1 MARALYTKVQYATD
15 SLSHRVAFG
24 GLELDPAGS
33 IKSDLLVLNATELQ
47 HHVRLPL
54 KHLTKKKKLGLYG
67 SEERQKVDDTRLPK
81 QKVPE
86 MLAHS
91 TGCERRP

>member
-1 MARALYTKVQYATD
+1 MARALYTKVQYATG
-15 SLSHRVAFG
+15 SLSHRFIFG
-24 GLELDPAGS
+24 GIELDPAGS
-33 IKSDLLVLNATELQ
+33 IKSDLLVLNAIELQ

-54 KHLTKKKKLGLYG
+54 KHFTKKFGLYG
-67 SEERQKVDDTRLPK
+67 SEERQKFRLPK